1 MLSRNAGCA
10 RCEELQD
17 STPIQKPV
25 FTSAETITVTDPCHP
40 LYGHECELVE
50 IYHRQ
55 DGVTFCRIKV
65 GELGRSD
72 VPLTATNRG
81 IPLPIPES
89 LLSYQS
95 LQQLLTTYQA
105 IMEARDDKTARATS
119 PEQEIQTDWS
129 QASVA
134 IHDGQATRAMYTD
147 HQSDLP
153 KAGQSADEGAGGG

>member
-1 MLSRNAGCA
+1 
-10 RCEELQD
+10 
-17 STPIQKPV
+17 
-25 FTSAETITVTDPCHP
+25 
-40 LYGHECELVE
+40 VE

-55 DGVTFCRIKV
+55 DGVIFCRVKV
-65 GELGRSD
+65 GKLGRSD
-72 VPLTATNRG
+72 VPLSATNRG

-119 PEQEIQTDWS
+119 PEQEIQTYWS

-153 KAGQSADEGAGGG
+153 KTGQSADERTGGG